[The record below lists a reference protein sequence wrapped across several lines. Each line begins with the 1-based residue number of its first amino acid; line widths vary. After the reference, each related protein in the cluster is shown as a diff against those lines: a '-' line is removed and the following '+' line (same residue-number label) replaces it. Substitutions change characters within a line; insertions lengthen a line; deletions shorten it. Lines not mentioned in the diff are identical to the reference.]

1 MVKALEQIFGGE
13 PTLNSY
19 NGEGMYDAFP
29 SYGGGGGGGGY
40 TPPVTPNPT
49 YIPTQPT
56 ISITG
61 TNTKINLISENGV
74 VEFLENGTSLG
85 YSESTSANYSPSSR
99 FTGVK
104 KYEAV
109 KAGFNSKQYYEV
121 SITKKYQPIATT
133 SISYVNDYLS
143 YLNIG
148 PNIGMNGFYG
158 NQGFNNIYG
167 NYYTP
172 NYNYN
177 IQPTVTAID
186 YNYTEVLTIN
196 EYRLQSDG
204 SYKLE
209 DTKMMD
215 TDNGTISLNF
225 NLQTIVKS
233 GGDIVIPIDANEVIP
248 IVEYEILFSSNF
260 KNELSTNVILDYIIF
275 SLDGNILEQSS
286 LNLGDGNRL
295 KQLPLNNL
303 NGRVDFSIRYNDLPN
318 DYRLTNIYQ
327 TTNTSKLIGVDN
339 VDFSRWNTQNSSFS
353 LPAEQLKSGISIVTL
368 FEKETQVAAPV
379 ISIDS
384 LQYSVQV
391 KDSDTEKEISIPFK
405 VFNTDNVRV
414 YIDGKADTLLVP
426 ASNGFVTLY
435 FQKDF
440 SEIYGTKKVILVAE
454 SNQYGTGNSVTAL
467 VTFTAVND
475 YPSITEIVYPQS
487 IDVPSFSDFNIEYKI
502 EYTSFSVTTVDVD
515 LLLKDK
521 SRIGLFKNLNP
532 NGEVLIN
539 IKTLREKFP
548 NWAGSDN
555 IILVFKPFNRS
566 GAEELVGNEYE
577 VTTNLGLP
585 AFQFDENIF
594 STVIFD
600 AFAEKLSIVEPEK
613 ESKYLSHLTNFGND
627 EQILISSWENDDWTL
642 SDKETDEI
650 GNVKITN
657 KVDSLILKLYTP
669 LNPNIATNST
679 LWITKLMSNPL
690 IETVILT
697 EQDEVKCPPIKGP
710 NFNID
715 VDFVSGQSTAYESL
729 DNLILSGSTT
739 SAQLV
744 STYLTSSL
752 INTDALN
759 TEYVDES
766 TYLWSNF
773 VHFSSAKERVDN
785 FVYKVQLI
793 EAYENLISDTY
804 STGSTPLSGSHT
816 GSLSATQERQRQ
828 QSKKDTLIA
837 GFDGFEKFLYESSS
851 LSWPYINSNTKRIST
866 SNEVEIWY
874 NNIIEL
880 AEDFDIENPNYV
892 LNNIPEYIVNNENND
907 QFILFFTMVGQHF
920 DNIYFHTKAIEKS
933 RGLGYKAK
941 DGISDKLLFDILK
954 SFNWDAKNLAADS
967 KLWEY
972 TFGID
977 VDGNIKN
984 ENPAKK
990 RTYEVWRRIV
1000 NNLPYLLKHKGT
1012 RRGIY
1017 ALLSCYG
1024 IPSSNL
1030 SILEFGGPEVSEVG
1044 KSKLVFDNLTYG
1056 LKMISGSYLSI
1067 DWFDTNENRKPDT
1080 IEFFVKPSEA
1090 DNYNV
1095 ISGSGWGINIS
1106 GSANQDYGRVIFNY
1120 SGSNAI
1126 SSSLLPLFNGRFF
1139 GIEVSREISSNYHNF
1154 ELNVRQS
1161 DKDRTIF
1168 EESKTISVLG
1178 TNSNWNNGYHITFGN
1193 DFVGTTDEFRLWSTP
1208 LNKERFYEHVSFP
1221 EMINGNHISSSTD
1234 DLHFRLDFEYP
1245 KNLAVYN
1252 DIPNVD
1258 TNIYFSG
1265 SLTRNDYE
1273 NGSAAPLYS
1282 LNPSA
1287 SFTATAYGFTST
1299 VTYPFQFEAI
1309 DRSVVLEV
1317 PDMGSTRYST
1327 NKVRFESQEL
1337 VSDLSSKT
1345 RSTKKA
1351 FDQSPTDSNRVG
1363 LFFSPTKELN
1373 IDIAKSFGGI
1383 NLDNYI
1389 GDPSDRYKD
1398 SYKNLD
1404 KLRHYYFQRFDGRD
1418 IYSYINLI
1426 KLYEKSMFEDIKKML
1441 PARVKATTGLLI
1453 EPHILERSKHQH
1465 SKPVGEHNDYESVI
1479 KYGDELLSAEHI
1491 QYDVV
1496 LDTESEYSLVGEN
1509 NQYDTTIDSAS
1520 AAILNGESY
1529 QHISTIDAKEFS
1541 LLEGNSYQYT
1551 ASIDSMFDVPTILTE
1566 VELINGNVV
1575 VGQNDYET
1583 LGFGIYAQSGSAI
1596 RTYYDKDGN
1605 LKKERVRVQLIKE
1618 TKTREYVY
1626 LTGSVGVS
1634 GLYNKVGTD
1643 TYVETKLNIQ
1653 PFSGSSVLTSSNA
1666 NVKVIPLNGYLPTH
1680 YRNTTDLTRGLQN
1693 SFYKGS
1699 KNTAATTLDGTPPVE
1714 TFLTNP
1720 NTLRVNKAGRDASE
1734 PILEVE

>member
-1 MVKALEQIFGGE
+1 VVRALEQIFGGE

-19 NGEGMYDAFP
+19 NGDGMYDAFP
-29 SYGGGGGGGGY
+29 SNGGGGGGGY

-74 VEFLENGTSLG
+74 VEFLENGVSLG
-85 YSESTSANYSPSSR
+85 YSDSTSANYSPSSR

-104 KYEAV
+104 KYEVV
-109 KAGFNSKQYYEV
+109 KSGFNSKQYYEV

-133 SISYVNDYLS
+133 SVSYVNDYLS

-204 SYKLE
+204 SYRLE

-233 GGDIVIPIDANEVIP
+233 GGDIVIPIDVNEVIP

-303 NGRVDFSIRYNDLPN
+303 NGRVDFSIRYNNLPN

-379 ISIDS
+379 ISIDT

-405 VFNTDNVRV
+405 VFNSDNVRV

-440 SEIYGTKKVILVAE
+440 SEVYGTKKVILVAE

-502 EYTSFSVTTVDVD
+502 EYTSFSVTNVDID

-548 NWAGSDN
+548 NWVGSDN
-555 IILVFKPFNRS
+555 ITLVFKPFNRS
-566 GAEELVGNEYE
+566 GAEELIGNEYE
-577 VTTNLGLP
+577 VTTTLGLP
-585 AFQFDENIF
+585 TFQFDENIF

-650 GNVKITN
+650 GNIKITN

-690 IETVILT
+690 IETVVLT

-759 TEYVDES
+759 TEYVSSS
-766 TYLWSNF
+766 TYLWNNF

-851 LSWPYINSNTKRIST
+851 LSWPYNGTTKRVST
-866 SNEVEIWY
+866 SNEVETWY
-874 NNIIEL
+874 NNTIEL

-941 DGISDKLLFDILK
+941 DGISDKLLF
-954 SFNWDAKNLAADS
+954 
-967 KLWEY
+967 
-972 TFGID
+972 
-977 VDGNIKN
+977 
-984 ENPAKK
+984 
-990 RTYEVWRRIV
+990 
-1000 NNLPYLLKHKGT
+1000 
-1012 RRGIY
+1012 
-1017 ALLSCYG
+1017 LSL
-1024 IPSSNL
+1024 I
-1030 SILEFGGPEVSEVG
+1030 
-1044 KSKLVFDNLTYG
+1044 
-1056 LKMISGSYLSI
+1056 
-1067 DWFDTNENRKPDT
+1067 
-1080 IEFFVKPSEA
+1080 
-1090 DNYNV
+1090 
-1095 ISGSGWGINIS
+1095 
-1106 GSANQDYGRVIFNY
+1106 
-1120 SGSNAI
+1120 
-1126 SSSLLPLFNGRFF
+1126 
-1139 GIEVSREISSNYHNF
+1139 
-1154 ELNVRQS
+1154 
-1161 DKDRTIF
+1161 
-1168 EESKTISVLG
+1168 
-1178 TNSNWNNGYHITFGN
+1178 HI
-1193 DFVGTTDEFRLWSTP
+1193 
-1208 LNKERFYEHVSFP
+1208 
-1221 EMINGNHISSSTD
+1221 
-1234 DLHFRLDFEYP
+1234 
-1245 KNLAVYN
+1245 
-1252 DIPNVD
+1252 
-1258 TNIYFSG
+1258 
-1265 SLTRNDYE
+1265 
-1273 NGSAAPLYS
+1273 
-1282 LNPSA
+1282 
-1287 SFTATAYGFTST
+1287 
-1299 VTYPFQFEAI
+1299 
-1309 DRSVVLEV
+1309 
-1317 PDMGSTRYST
+1317 
-1327 NKVRFESQEL
+1327 
-1337 VSDLSSKT
+1337 
-1345 RSTKKA
+1345 
-1351 FDQSPTDSNRVG
+1351 
-1363 LFFSPTKELN
+1363 
-1373 IDIAKSFGGI
+1373 
-1383 NLDNYI
+1383 
-1389 GDPSDRYKD
+1389 
-1398 SYKNLD
+1398 
-1404 KLRHYYFQRFDGRD
+1404 
-1418 IYSYINLI
+1418 
-1426 KLYEKSMFEDIKKML
+1426 
-1441 PARVKATTGLLI
+1441 
-1453 EPHILERSKHQH
+1453 
-1465 SKPVGEHNDYESVI
+1465 
-1479 KYGDELLSAEHI
+1479 
-1491 QYDVV
+1491 
-1496 LDTESEYSLVGEN
+1496 
-1509 NQYDTTIDSAS
+1509 
-1520 AAILNGESY
+1520 
-1529 QHISTIDAKEFS
+1529 
-1541 LLEGNSYQYT
+1541 
-1551 ASIDSMFDVPTILTE
+1551 
-1566 VELINGNVV
+1566 
-1575 VGQNDYET
+1575 
-1583 LGFGIYAQSGSAI
+1583 
-1596 RTYYDKDGN
+1596 
-1605 LKKERVRVQLIKE
+1605 
-1618 TKTREYVY
+1618 
-1626 LTGSVGVS
+1626 
-1634 GLYNKVGTD
+1634 
-1643 TYVETKLNIQ
+1643 
-1653 PFSGSSVLTSSNA
+1653 
-1666 NVKVIPLNGYLPTH
+1666 
-1680 YRNTTDLTRGLQN
+1680 
-1693 SFYKGS
+1693 
-1699 KNTAATTLDGTPPVE
+1699 
-1714 TFLTNP
+1714 
-1720 NTLRVNKAGRDASE
+1720 
-1734 PILEVE
+1734 